1 LKNRAPFGVP
11 FITYAMRRLSSH
23 THPGGTI
30 PPGHGVL
37 QIHLEIIMSYNAQAG
52 DMPALPEVEEV
63 SINEVEAE
71 LLTSSHFCD
80 VVWILFAGNTG
91 DQAVMAA

>member
-1 LKNRAPFGVP
+1 
-11 FITYAMRRLSSH
+11 
-23 THPGGTI
+23 
-30 PPGHGVL
+30 
-37 QIHLEIIMSYNAQAG
+37 MSYNAQAG

-80 VVWILFAGNTG
+80 VAWILFAGNTG
-91 DQAVMAA
+91 DHSVMAA

>member
-1 LKNRAPFGVP
+1 
-11 FITYAMRRLSSH
+11 MRRFSSH
-23 THPGGTI
+23 THPGGII

-37 QIHLEIIMSYNAQAG
+37 QIHLEIIMSDNAQDV

-63 SINEVEAE
+63 SISEVEAE

-80 VVWILFAGNTG
+80 VAWILFTGNAG
-91 DQAVMAA
+91 DQAAMAA